1 MSRAFDPRVQKPKL
15 DLFLTS
21 RNLHF
26 MLIHIFPKLEP
37 AFFGYIAF
45 WKPAKKGKTMQWLP
59 SRKYN
64 FYWPL
69 QKLLHIFINILYYLI
84 KKLYNVLHLSC
95 SAGGLTNRITP
106 FPDLQENIACLLQPA
121 EAAASAKLEAGKGR
135 RWLWIGFLIFEVYIF
150 PHKDIYFLLL

>member
-26 MLIHIFPKLEP
+26 MLIRIFPKTRASLLQLDCFLE
-37 AFFGYIAF
+37 AG
-45 WKPAKKGKTMQWLP
+45 KKEENKAMATYVAVNT
-59 SRKYN
+59 S
-64 FYWPL
+64 L